1 MYNRI
6 EFKKQAKQLMKGSAP
21 HFMLVA
27 LVYYLLTSALRLV
40 VSQVTSMVG
49 LDAGVPAFFLS
60 ILIMLFGYVMTIGFS
75 NYVLRLSRRQETGIR
90 SLFDSFSYAGRS
102 IGVTLLT
109 ALYTF
114 AWTMLLMF
122 GFAIVVAVV
131 TLVFS
136 AEELMAVAVILT
148 VVLYLVLL
156 VLIVLI
162 SMRYTMAPFALVE
175 APELGV
181 SAAVRRS
188 VQIMRKN
195 KGKLFMLLLSFIGWE
210 LLVALLATAVIAV
223 GFVVSDTSWVA
234 GAFTAALEDAE
245 QMTMVFEALAGQ
257 MNLWIL
263 LSEVVC
269 IPLNLWL
276 LTYMYTALARFYN
289 YVSGYDYIMANKN
302 DVQEETQTPAAVG
315 AAADETIVPEM
326 PQPPAGGYYTPPA
339 VPQEEEPAT
348 QETEEVEE
356 L

>member
-1 MYNRI
+1 MYNRK

-21 HFMLVA
+21 HFMLVT
-27 LVYYLLTSALRLV
+27 LVYYLLTSALSLV
-40 VSQVTSMVG
+40 ASQVTSLVG

-60 ILIMLFGYVMTIGFS
+60 ILITLFGYVMTIGFS
-75 NYVLRLSRRQETGIR
+75 NYALRLSRRQETGLR

-122 GFAIVVAVV
+122 GFAILVAIV
-131 TLVFS
+131 TLAFG
-136 AEELMAVAVILT
+136 AEELKAVAVILT

-156 VLIVLI
+156 VLIALI

-181 SAAVRRS
+181 NAAVRRS

-195 KGKLFMLLLSFIGWE
+195 KGKLFMLLLSFVGWE
-210 LLVALLATAVIAV
+210 LLVALLAIAVIAV

-234 GAFTAALEDAE
+234 GAFTAALEDSE

-269 IPLNLWL
+269 LPLNLWL
-276 LTYMYTALARFYN
+276 LTYMYTSLARFYN
-289 YVSGYDYIMANKN
+289 YVSGYDYIMAGGGNA
-302 DVQEETQTPAAVG
+302 QEERQTSVAVG
-315 AAADETIVPEM
+315 ASADETIAPEM
-326 PQPPAGGYYTPPA
+326 PQSPAGGYYTPPA
-339 VPQEEEPAT
+339 VPQEEDPAP

>member
-1 MYNRI
+1 MYNRK
-6 EFKKQAKQLMKGSAP
+6 EFKKQAKQFMKGSAP
-21 HFMLVA
+21 HFMLVT
-27 LVYYLLTSALRLV
+27 LVYYLLTSALSLV
-40 VSQVTSMVG
+40 VSQVTSLVG

-60 ILIMLFGYVMTIGFS
+60 ILITLFGYVMTMGFS
-75 NYVLRLSRRQETGIR
+75 NYALRLSRRQETGMR
-90 SLFDSFSYAGRS
+90 SLFDAFSYAGRS

-109 ALYTF
+109 ALYVF

-122 GFAIVVAVV
+122 GFAILTAI
-131 TLVFS
+131 VFL
-136 AEELMAVAVILT
+136 ACGTEELTAVAVILT

-162 SMRYTMAPFALVE
+162 SLRYTMAPFALVE
-175 APELGV
+175 APELGAN
-181 SAAVRRS
+181 AAVRRS

-195 KGKLFMLLLSFIGWE
+195 KGKLFVLLLSFIGWE
-210 LLVALLATAVIAV
+210 LLVALLAMAVIAV

-234 GAFTAALEDAE
+234 GAFTAALEDPE
-245 QMTMVFEALAGQ
+245 QMTMVIEALTGQ

-276 LTYMYTALARFYN
+276 LAYMRTAMARFYN
-289 YVSGYDYIMANKN
+289 YVSGYDYIMAGGGNA
-302 DVQEETQTPAAVG
+302 QEEQQTSVAVG
-315 AAADETIVPEM
+315 VSAAETRVPEM

-339 VPQEEEPAT
+339 APQEEDSAP

>member
-1 MYNRI
+1 MYNRK

-27 LVYYLLTSALRLV
+27 LVYYLLTSALSLV

-60 ILIMLFGYVMTIGFS
+60 ILITLFSYVMTIGFS
-75 NYVLRLSRRQETGIR
+75 NYTLRLSRRQETGFR

-122 GFAIVVAVV
+122 GFAVLVAIV

-148 VVLYLVLL
+148 VILYLVLL
-156 VLIVLI
+156 VLSVLI

-195 KGKLFMLLLSFIGWE
+195 KGKLFVLLLSFIGWE
-210 LLVALLATAVIAV
+210 LLVALLATAVITV

-234 GAFTAALEDAE
+234 GAFAAALEDAE
-245 QMTMVFEALAGQ
+245 QMTMVFEALTGQ

-269 IPLNLWL
+269 LPLNLWL
-276 LTYMYTALARFYN
+276 LTYIRTSIARFYN
-289 YVSGYDYIMANKN
+289 YASGYDYIMAGGGNA
-302 DVQEETQTPAAVG
+302 QEEQQTSVVVG
-315 AAADETIVPEM
+315 ASADETIVPEM

-339 VPQEEEPAT
+339 VPQEENPAP
-348 QETEEVEE
+348 QEEEVEE

>member
-1 MYNRI
+1 MYNRK

-27 LVYYLLTSALRLV
+27 LVYYLLTAALSLV
-40 VSQVTSMVG
+40 ASQVTSLVD

-60 ILIMLFGYVMTIGFS
+60 ILITLFGYVMAIGFS
-75 NYVLRLSRRQETGIR
+75 NYALRLSRRQETGIR

-109 ALYTF
+109 ALYVF

-122 GFAIVVAVV
+122 GFVVV
-131 TLVFS
+131 TTILFLAS
-136 AEELMAVAVILT
+136 GTEELPVFAVIVA

-181 SAAVRRS
+181 NAAVRRS

-195 KGKLFMLLLSFIGWE
+195 KGKLFVLLLSFIGWE
-210 LLVALLATAVIAV
+210 LLVALLAMAVIAV

-234 GAFTAALEDAE
+234 DAFTAALEDSE

-276 LTYMYTALARFYN
+276 LTYMHTSLARFYN
-289 YVSGYDYIMANKN
+289 YVSGYDYIMAGGGNA
-302 DVQEETQTPAAVG
+302 QEEQQTSVAVG
-315 AAADETIVPEM
+315 APTDETITPEM

-339 VPQEEEPAT
+339 APREEDPAP